1 VKAALEIKVFVTAN
15 RLLKVARLLW
25 MSLVCQHCVVAAD
38 ALGCLDNVG
47 LLPLPLPEI
56 VLLGIEVVVAA
67 GLVLGSLCRC
77 VMLRILSMSLIVIRT
92 VLGR

>member
-38 ALGCLDNVG
+38 A
-47 LLPLPLPEI
+47 
-56 VLLGIEVVVAA
+56 
-67 GLVLGSLCRC
+67 
-77 VMLRILSMSLIVIRT
+77 
-92 VLGR
+92 